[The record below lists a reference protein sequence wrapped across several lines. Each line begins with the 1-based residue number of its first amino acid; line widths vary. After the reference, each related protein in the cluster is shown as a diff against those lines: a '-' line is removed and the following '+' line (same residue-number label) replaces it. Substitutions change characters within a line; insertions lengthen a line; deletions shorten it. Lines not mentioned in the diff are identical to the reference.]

1 MGRLYLVSTPI
12 GNLQD
17 ISQRALD
24 TLKDADLVAC
34 EDTRHTGMMLA
45 RYQIKNNLI
54 SYHDYNEQQRIPEII
69 DKLLNGQ
76 NIALVSDAGTPLVS
90 DPGYKLIRSCIENNI
105 PIIAIPGPTAAI
117 AALTVSGLP
126 TDKFLFLGFL
136 PKSQGKRQQILKNTI
151 TVLQSIKVTIIIYE
165 APHRLIK
172 TLTDMRDVMGDI
184 DIVICRELTK
194 LHEEVRREK
203 ISTVITHFQNVIP
216 KGEFTVLV

>member
-1 MGRLYLVSTPI
+1 MSTPI

-203 ISTVITHFQNVIP
+203 ISTVITHFQNIIP

>member
-136 PKSQGKRQQILKNTI
+136 HKSQGKRQQILKNTI

-203 ISTVITHFQNVIP
+203 ISTVITHFQNIIP